1 MIIPIDIQNGADI
14 ADEMK
19 PFIIQNAERFKR
31 DPWVHENIQY
41 NIFTFPGAF
50 VYL

>member
-19 PFIIQNAERFKR
+19 PFIIQNAERFK
-31 DPWVHENIQY
+31 
-41 NIFTFPGAF
+41 
-50 VYL
+50 